1 MKRKDKKIKT
11 LLKLSI
17 EFSFLL
23 ANLQINGVFK
33 DPRSTLKFRSLTL
46 ISLNNVL

>member
-33 DPRSTLKFRSLTL
+33 DPRSTFKVQIFNAYLFK
-46 ISLNNVL
+46 

>member
-17 EFSFLL
+17 EFSLLL
-23 ANLQINGVFK
+23 ASLQINGVFK
-33 DPRSTLKFRSLTL
+33 DPRSTFKVQPFNAHLF
-46 ISLNNVL
+46 N